1 MAYCPSCGS
10 NVEGRFCAKCGTA
23 VAAPGAPAPG
33 APPPAGPPPVYGSA
47 PTPPPPGYSAPPP
60 PQPSYGA
67 APPPPQGG
75 YAPPPPGYGPPQG
88 GYVPPQQGGYVPPP
102 PGAQY
107 ASAPGMQENVASA
120 LCYVLFAGIFFL
132 LIEPYNRNRTIR
144 FHAFQGLFLFA
155 ASVLISFLFSMV
167 MWNMMYGF
175 GLWGM
180 MTMVY
185 LCIRLALFV
194 LWLFLVIKAYQGQ
207 KFVLPIVG
215 PLAEKQANS

>member
-10 NVEGRFCAKCGTA
+10 SVEGRFCAKCGTA
-23 VAAPGAPAPG
+23 VAAPGAPAQS
-33 APPPAGPPPVYGSA
+33 APPPAGPPPGTPPVYGSA
-47 PTPPPPGYSAPPP
+47 PTQPPPGYSA
-60 PQPSYGA
+60 
-67 APPPPQGG
+67 APPPPGSG
-75 YAPPPPGYGPPQG
+75 APPPPGYGQPQG
-88 GYVPPQQGGYVPPP
+88 GYVPPQPGYGPPQGGYVPPP

-107 ASAPGMQENVASA
+107 ASAPGLQENVASA

-132 LIEPYNRNRTIR
+132 LIEPYSRNRTIR
-144 FHAFQGLFLFA
+144 FHAFQGLFLFG
-155 ASVLISFLFSMV
+155 ASVVISVVFSML

-207 KFVLPIVG
+207 KFVLPIIG

>member
-1 MAYCPSCGS
+1 
-10 NVEGRFCAKCGTA
+10 
-23 VAAPGAPAPG
+23 
-33 APPPAGPPPVYGSA
+33 
-47 PTPPPPGYSAPPP
+47 
-60 PQPSYGA
+60 
-67 APPPPQGG
+67 
-75 YAPPPPGYGPPQG
+75 
-88 GYVPPQQGGYVPPP
+88 VPPP

-107 ASAPGMQENVASA
+107 ASAPGLQENVASA

-132 LIEPYNRNRTIR
+132 LIEPYSRNRTIR
-144 FHAFQGLFLFA
+144 FHAFQGLFLFG
-155 ASVLISFLFSMV
+155 ASVVISVVFSML

-207 KFVLPIVG
+207 KFVLPIIG